1 MLEDIQAIRELG
13 FPGMVTGVLDE
24 DGNVDMPRMQQII
37 EAAGGWRS
45 LFIAL
50 LICVQNRVKPLKKLR
65 DLGLPAS

>member
-1 MLEDIQAIRELG
+1 MLEISAIRELG

-37 EAAGGWRS
+37 EAGGMAVTFHR
-45 LFIAL
+45 A
-50 LICVQNRVKPLKKLR
+50 LICVQNRVKPLKNLR